1 MMRKII
7 YAIIAIFI
15 ICACGE
21 DRTYEYLEITRE
33 NQWTFAKM
41 NEVYL
46 WNDSIKK
53 PSRKNF
59 FGDSN
64 SFFSS
69 LLQRGDRFSYSTD
82 SVTSAG
88 YGFDFALMRDP
99 LGKQNSKYY
108 AMVLFVEPGSPA
120 DEAGLKRGTWI
131 SKVGRNSLNS
141 GNYGYLQR
149 GGATEFYTSRIVL
162 DEESML
168 YTWQNSDTLQVPA
181 ARVTPQTCMYLD
193 TVYSMRGRNIGYV
206 VCNRF
211 DAGGEDA
218 ILDAMSS
225 FASEGVSDLIVD
237 LRYCTGGSMAVASNV
252 ASAILPQRC
261 AGETFCGLIYN
272 AYSSDSDTLYTVEP
286 SQTLGLEKVYFICG
300 ESTRGA
306 AEAMIAAARNILG
319 YNNAVVVGETTYGEY
334 VMTETFESPYGFSI
348 SPAVAFVEVGNSSLS
363 YGIEPNYMLN
373 ELADFYTVY
382 SLGSTQEYMLYSTMY
397 LIANGK
403 MPYSG
408 EYSALPVV
416 KQNAPCRGKAIIR

>member
-1 MMRKII
+1 MRKII
-7 YAIIAIFI
+7 YAIVAMFMM
-15 ICACGE
+15 CACGE

-41 NEVYL
+41 SEVYL

-53 PSRKNF
+53 PSSKNF

-69 LLQRGDRFSYSTD
+69 LLLRGDQFSYSAD

-131 SKVGRNSLNS
+131 SKVGKNSLNS

-149 GGATEFYTSRIVL
+149 GGAAAFCTSRIVL
-162 DEESML
+162 DEESMV
-168 YTWQNSDTLQVPA
+168 YAWQDSDTLQMPA
-181 ARVTPQTCMYLD
+181 ARVTPQTALYLD
-193 TVYSMRGRNIGYV
+193 TVYSMRGNNIGYMI
-206 VCNRF
+206 CNSF
-211 DAGGEDA
+211 DAGSKDA
-218 ILDAMSS
+218 MLDAMSS
-225 FASEGVSDLIVD
+225 FESKGVSNLVID
-237 LRYCTGGSMAVASNV
+237 LRYCSGGSMAVASSV
-252 ASAILPQRC
+252 ASSVFPQRC
-261 AGETFCGLIYN
+261 AGETFCALRYN
-272 AYSSDSDTLYTVEP
+272 AYNSASDTVYTVEP

-306 AEAMIAAARNILG
+306 AEVLIAATKNILG
-319 YNNAVVVGETTYGEY
+319 YSNAVVIGEKTYGEY

-348 SPAVAFVEVGNSSLS
+348 SPAVAYVDAGNGSLA
-363 YGIEPNYMLN
+363 YGIEPDYSLD
-373 ELADFYTVY
+373 ELGDFYTVY
-382 SLGSTQEYMLYSTMY
+382 SLGNTQEYMLYNTLY
-397 LIANGK
+397 LIVNGK

-408 EYSALPVV
+408 EYSSLPAERQSVS
-416 KQNAPCRGKAIIR
+416 CRGKAISR